1 MSAQDIEQMIRS
13 LPDPELRRFAEWWD
27 AHRAAL
33 LNSPAAPESEAVKTE
48 LQRRRQEYRDHP
60 ERFERMD
67 DAALDQMF
75 RDIENEKP

>member
-1 MSAQDIEQMIRS
+1 MSAQELEQMIRT
-13 LPDPELRRFAEWWD
+13 LPDAELRRFADWWD

-33 LNSPAAPESEAVKTE
+33 LGHSAPPEPEAVKAE

-60 ERFERMD
+60 ERFEQMNG
-67 DAALDQMF
+67 AALDEMF

>member
-1 MSAQDIEQMIRS
+1 MIRS

-27 AHRAAL
+27 AHRATL
-33 LNSPAAPESEAVKTE
+33 LNSPAVPESEAAKAE

-60 ERFERMD
+60 ERFERMSG
-67 DAALDQMF
+67 AALDQMF

>member
-1 MSAQDIEQMIRS
+1 MGAHEIEQMIRS

-27 AHRAAL
+27 THRAAL
-33 LNSPAAPESEAVKTE
+33 LDNRSSSESEAVKTE

-67 DAALDQMF
+67 DAAIEQMF